1 MIIVALLS
9 LPFLVV
15 LARQPVLR
23 RLALRNAVR
32 RPRETALVI
41 LGSLLGTAIMTGS
54 FVVGDT
60 FNSSIKRMAYEQL
73 GPVDEIV
80 SADGLAAA
88 ATLQSRLANLRD
100 PNIDGVLAL
109 TVTSAS
115 AATTAPPVRAAPKA
129 QLLETDFAA
138 ARRFGGDAHATG
150 ISGSGPG
157 VGGAAVG
164 ADLARV
170 LKLKVGDPLDAF
182 AYGVRVR
189 LRVQSVLPK
198 LGIAGYWSGDETKSD
213 NIFVSPGTIAGMV
226 ARSTV
231 PNAAPPQSVVL
242 VSNTGGVEAGAKRSD
257 TVSRLLAS
265 RLAGVAASVNERK
278 RAVLDRAEASGHS
291 LSRLYT
297 SLGTFAV
304 LAGILLLVNIFFML
318 ADERK
323 SELGM
328 LRAVG
333 LRRRS
338 LVGAFATEGWCYAV
352 VSAIAGTFVGL
363 GLGRALM
370 AAAAKLFAKRG
381 DDTGIALHFAFKWAS
396 VERGLVIGFVIAI
409 TTVVVAS
416 LWLSRFNII
425 QAIRDIT
432 EPANRKPHLRS
443 GFLGIAGAG
452 CGLLLTGL
460 GVATSSFLALLL
472 GPVAVFVG
480 LGPMLARNLPRRTVN
495 TAIGATVLVWA
506 VLAVPAA
513 IALDMS
519 LDVLVFVVQGLVLV
533 GAAVVL
539 TAQHQEDIGHVI
551 GRVAKRSLSV
561 RLGLAY
567 PLARRFRTS
576 MTLGMFALVVFIL
589 VLVSVF
595 ASMFA
600 GQIGQFT
607 ARRVRRVQRRRTVEP
622 EQSRRVRRAR
632 RANAACA
639 RSPRSRRRPCRSS
652 PRRGSRR
659 RASGLRPDST
669 GGSSTTVRRSSTT
682 TAATRPTPPRTGRCS
697 QHPGLAIVESSFLA
711 SGGGPPQH
719 VVAIGDHFTARDES
733 SGRSRTFTIAAI
745 STADV
750 ANNGVLFGTPAAQ
763 GLFGARA
770 VANRAYLDVTDPAVF
785 ADAFAGR
792 FLANGGK
799 AQTLRSVVRDEMSQQ
814 QQFFLLMRSYLAL
827 GLVVGV
833 AGIGV
838 IMVRAVRERRR
849 QVGVLRA
856 LGLPGVGGP
865 ERVRRR
871 VRVRRCRGRRDRHGA
886 RIGMCVV
893 DHTEQRV
900 RRLARVPC
908 PVRRDR
914 AARRRH
920 VRLCAARDRGARA
933 LGLADTARG
942 RPQTFR
948 LR

>member
-9 LPFLVV
+9 LPFLAV
-15 LARQPVLR
+15 LARKPVLR
-23 RLALRNAVR
+23 RLALRNATR
-32 RPRETALVI
+32 RPRETALVV

-60 FNSSIKRMAYEQL
+60 FNSSIRRMAYEQL

-80 SADGLAAA
+80 SANGLGAAPA
-88 ATLQSRLANLRD
+88 LQSRLANLHD
-100 PNIDGVLAL
+100 PNVDGTLAL
-109 TVTSAS
+109 AVTSAS
-115 AATTAPPVRAAPKA
+115 AATTATPVRAAPKA
-129 QLLETDFAA
+129 QLLETDFTA

-150 ISGSGPG
+150 ISGATPGPG
-157 VGGAAVG
+157 EAAIG
-164 ADLARV
+164 RDLARG
-170 LKLKVGDPLDAF
+170 LKLKVGDTIDAF
-182 AYGVRVR
+182 AYGVDLR
-189 LRVQSVLPK
+189 LRVQRVLPK
-198 LGIAGYWSGDETKSD
+198 LGVAGYWSGDETVSD
-213 NIFVSPGTIAGMV
+213 NIFVAPGTIAGMF

-231 PNAAPPQSVVL
+231 PSAAPPQSVVL
-242 VSNTGGVEAGAKRSD
+242 VSNAGGVEAGATR
-257 TVSRLLAS
+257 TVAVSRLLGA
-265 RLAGVAASVNERK
+265 RLGGMAASVNARK
-278 RAVLDRAEASGHS
+278 QAVLDRAEASGKS

-338 LVGAFATEGWCYAV
+338 LVAAFATEGWCYAV
-352 VSAIAGTFVGL
+352 LSAIAGTFAGL

-370 AAAAKLFAKRG
+370 AAAAKLFARRG
-381 DDTGIALHFAFKWAS
+381 DDTGVALHLAFKWAS
-396 VERGLVIGFVIAI
+396 VERGFVIGFVIAI
-409 TTVVVAS
+409 ATVVVAS
-416 LWLSRFNII
+416 IWLSRFNII
-425 QAIRDIT
+425 QAIRDIA
-432 EPANRKPHLRS
+432 EPAHRKPHLRS
-443 GFLGIAGAG
+443 SVLGVTGAAV
-452 CGLLLTGL
+452 GLLLTGA
-460 GVATSSFLALLL
+460 GVAGSSFLALLL

-480 LGPMLARNLPRRTVN
+480 VGPMLVRNLPRRSVN
-495 TAIGATVLVWA
+495 TAIGAAVLAWA
-506 VLAVPAA
+506 VLAVPVA

-519 LDVLVFVVQGLVLV
+519 VDVLVFVVQGLVLV

-539 TAQHQEDIGHVI
+539 TAQHQQTIGHGI

-607 ARRVRRVQRRRTVEP
+607 RD
-622 EQSRRVRRAR
+622 
-632 RANAACA
+632 
-639 RSPRSRRRPCRSS
+639 
-652 PRRGSRR
+652 
-659 RASGLRPDST
+659 ASGGFNVVVQSNPSNPVAFAALAREPDVRAIAPIATETVQIVAAPGLTKAREWTAT
-669 GGSSTTVRRSSTT
+669 GFDARFVDHGAPKLDDNGSYADD
-682 TAATRPTPPRTGRCS
+682 AAAYRAVLES
-697 QHPGLAIVESSFLA
+697 PGLAIVESSFLE
-711 SGGGPPQH
+711 SGGGPPSA
-719 VVAIGDHFTARDES
+719 VVHIGDHFTAQDEAT
-733 SGRSRTFTIAAI
+733 GRSRVFTIAAI
-745 STADV
+745 SKSDV
-750 ANNGVLFGTPAAQ
+750 AGNGVLLGTPAAT

-770 VANRAYLDVTDPAVF
+770 VANRAYLDVTDPAAF

-799 AQTLRSVVRDEMSQQ
+799 AETLRRVVQDDMAQQ

-856 LGLPGVGGP
+856 LGFQAAA
-865 ERVRRR
+865 VRRAFVVESAFVAVEGVAIGTVLALVCAWSITLSDAFGDSLAFR
-871 VRVRRCRGRRDRHGA
+871 IPFGA
-886 RIGMCVV
+886 IGLLVV
-893 DHTEQRV
+893 GTF
-900 RRLARVPC
+900 
-908 PVRRDR
+908 
-914 AARRRH
+914 
-920 VRLCAARDRGARA
+920 LCALLATAAPARSASRIRPAVA
-933 LGLADTARG
+933 L
-942 RPQTFR
+942 R
-948 LR
+948 LSD